1 MEFLNVTEE
10 SLNRAALVLRN
21 GGIVAF
27 PTETVY
33 GLGADAYNADAIVK
47 VFEAKNRPYF
57 DPLIIHIDN
66 IDTLSKVADLSQ
78 LSQET
83 KRKLNLLTDAFWPG
97 PLSIVLPKSHNIPGI
112 ATAGLNTAA
121 VRLPANETA
130 RKLIALANGAVAAP
144 SANPFGALSPTTAQ
158 HVKDGLGE
166 RVDII
171 LDGGAALV
179 GVESTVLDLSGEQV
193 KLLRHGGI
201 PKEEIEKVIGEM
213 GSRDRLR
220 GDSLRG
226 VGNGEQRYTSPGQLK
241 SHYAPRTPLAVFS
254 REEIAGLQYE
264 ENTAYLFFDD
274 TSREDWLSKN
284 KSSNNLR
291 SFVLS
296 PLGNV
301 SEAATCLFETLH
313 KLDTLGVQ
321 RIFAQ
326 LAPQEGLGAAIN
338 DRLVRAASGVAI

>member
-1 MEFLNVTEE
+1 MDFYNVTEE
-10 SLNRAALVLRN
+10 SLKRAAQVLRG

-33 GLGADAYNADAIVK
+33 GLGADAFNADAIVK
-47 VFEAKNRPYF
+47 VFEAKNRPFF

-78 LSQET
+78 LSQES
-83 KRKLNLLTDAFWPG
+83 KRKINLLADNFWPG
-97 PLSIVLPKSHNIPGI
+97 PLSLVLPKSDKIPGI

-130 RKLIALANGAVAAP
+130 RKLIRLAGGAVAAP
-144 SANPFGALSPTTAQ
+144 SANPFGGLSPTTAQ

-166 RVDII
+166 KVDII
-171 LDGGAALV
+171 LDGGSALV

-193 KLLRHGGI
+193 QLLRHGGV
-201 PKEEIEKVIGEM
+201 PKEEIEKVIGFVREQ
-213 GSRDRLR
+213 GLLARRQPTESREL
-220 GDSLRG
+220 GFA
-226 VGNGEQRYTSPGQLK
+226 SPGQME
-241 SHYAPRTPLAVFS
+241 SHYAPRTPLAVFT
-254 REEIAGLQYE
+254 REEIPGLQFA
-264 ENTAYLFFDD
+264 ENSAYLFFDD
-274 TSREDWLSKN
+274 ASCEGWLSKN
-284 KSSNNLR
+284 KSSNDSR
-291 SFVLS
+291 TFTLS

-301 SEAATCLFETLH
+301 SEAAACLFETLH

-326 LAPQEGLGAAIN
+326 LTPQEGLGAAIN
-338 DRLVRAASGVAI
+338 DRLVRASFNSNK